1 MVAKTMKTEKTPVL
15 AKKARRRTPKP
26 GKLRPSKTQNRNLRH
41 GVESLD
47 RLLRA
52 DLDGRLHV
60 ARKRDLL
67 ESQLID
73 EAGGLPLTPSLLLII
88 KRIVTKALVCDQSEK
103 MALLNEYT
111 LSDKRYIALS
121 NSLRRD
127 LVTFESM
134 LRQRKP
140 KVTKSLDQYLDE
152 TYRTDD
158 K

>member
-1 MVAKTMKTEKTPVL
+1 
-15 AKKARRRTPKP
+15 
-26 GKLRPSKTQNRNLRH
+26 
-41 GVESLD
+41 
-47 RLLRA
+47 LRA

>member
-1 MVAKTMKTEKTPVL
+1 MTTEKTPVL

-26 GKLRPSKTQNRNLRH
+26 GKLRPSRTQNQKLRH

-47 RLLRA
+47 RLLKA

-60 ARKRDLL
+60 ARKRDQL
-67 ESQLID
+67 ESDLIG
-73 EAGGLPLTPSLLLII
+73 EAGGLPLAPSLILLIR
-88 KRIVTKALVCDQSEK
+88 RIVTKALICDQSEK
-103 MALLNEYT
+103 MALLNEYN

-134 LRQRKP
+134 LRQQKP
-140 KVTKSLDQYLDE
+140 RVTKSLEQYVAE
-152 TYRTDD
+152 TYGVDD
-158 K
+158 R